1 MADDYKTKDKE
12 EAVLQEKSLEQIAQE
27 HGKRRSFLSNLLDN
41 LGGKETYTMENMKRL
56 TEKYDTKLSEAG
68 INVEYIP
75 DVAKPY
81 WIRLVNI
88 VKNPESRFKEVKKG
102 LETYITELQGL
113 DEDMTKE
120 LYGAGYTSLKSE
132 PGGLYG
138 KIIELGTTRQEYASA
153 ILELEKE
160 CAETNTRIS
169 TLKDK
174 IKQSAHPKDKITHN
188 KQLVAFKFDQTTYEK
203 HKRDLI
209 GKIGGL
215 DLDIKYTK
223 ENMKQL
229 EAFQSYVNDCV
240 GKADEIRRSYNATN
254 KDIDYT
260 KKITQIIPQ
269 LDNNLRI
276 FREIG
281 DAFNNDNYEKQKTAA
296 KVTKFELK
304 TEKTASADRTSP
316 FADCVRE
323 KEKENEAT
331 MQRVREINDNPMGDI
346 FDD

>member
-169 TLKDK
+169 TLKNK
-174 IKQSAHPKDKITHN
+174 IKQNAHPKN
-188 KQLVAFKFDQTTYEK
+188 KN
-203 HKRDLI
+203 KRDLI